1 MLFFNSV
8 VDVIVAR
15 AAADHTNA
23 SAPSWRSPAMLRSG
37 VLGVRHVRLRRFT
50 RVCVSD

>member
-23 SAPSWRSPAMLRSG
+23 SAPSWRSPAMLEAAFWAFASSG
-37 VLGVRHVRLRRFT
+37 SGGSRE
-50 RVCVSD
+50 CV

>member
-23 SAPSWRSPAMLRSG
+23 IALLRGARPLRSG
-37 VLGVRHVRLRRFT
+37 VLGVLGESAVHESV
-50 RVCVSD
+50 

>member
-15 AAADHTNA
+15 VAADHTNA
-23 SAPSWRSPAMLRSG
+23 SAPSWRTPCDASSG
-37 VLGVRHVRLRRFT
+37 VLGVHHDRLRLFT